1 LSRLAINGV
10 HYNFEEAGEG
20 SPLLL
25 LHGFTGSEATWES
38 NLPAFKPYFRV
49 VTVDLPGHGASDAPA
64 DPQCYSIEQTAAAI
78 AAILD
83 SLKIAKAAVLGYS
96 MGGRVALYFAVHYPE
111 RVERLI
117 LESASPGLPTGQER
131 ADRAASDE
139 ALAGFIEQKGLVAFV
154 DHWEKLP
161 LFASQANLPEE
172 VRAALRRQRL
182 QNRPTG
188 LAHSLRG
195 IGTGQQPSLWENL
208 AGLSCPALLL
218 TGELDPKFKAIG
230 QQMQVRLPAARLEIV
245 GGAGHTIHLEK
256 PREFENLVKGFL
268 TGDV

>member
-20 SPLLL
+20 PPLVL
-25 LHGFTGSEATWES
+25 LHGFTGSGATWEA
-38 NLPAFKPYFRV
+38 NLPALQPYFQV
-49 VTVDLPGHGASDAPA
+49 ITIDLPGHGASDAPV
-64 DPQCYSIEQTAAAI
+64 DPWCYSIEQTAAAI

-96 MGGRVALYFAVHYPE
+96 MGGRIALYFAVHYPA

-117 LESASPGLPTGQER
+117 LESASPGLLTGQGR

-139 ALAGFIEQKGLVAFV
+139 ALAGFIKQKGLVAFV

-161 LFASQANLPEE
+161 LFASQANLPVE

-188 LAHSLRG
+188 LANSLRG

-230 QQMQVRLPAARLEIV
+230 QQMQARLPAARLEIIA
-245 GGAGHTIHLEK
+245 GAGHTIHLEK

-268 TGDV
+268 SGYA